1 MHVLKYL
8 CLAELPNKWQ
18 TDNLVSTSWS
28 VVCLWYLGSFQAT
41 SCNKNKI
48 DSEKRPALFGCTLA
62 KAPILDTHCSTSLLF
77 AHSAVNDK
85 IAYSPLPP
93 HGVRNHPDFFASQ
106 WKLWL
111 PSREIWAC
119 QIVGAL
125 ILLMFSS
132 QMKYVGWNSKTKIT
146 EEGGKILCNK
156 KSELKPQ
163 Q

>member
-28 VVCLWYLGSFQAT
+28 VVCLWYLGSFRAT

-48 DSEKRPALFGCTLA
+48 DSKKDLPCLVVLWQRPQFWTHMFNEPSVRALSREWQ
-62 KAPILDTHCSTSLLF
+62 DS
-77 AHSAVNDK
+77 V
-85 IAYSPLPP
+85 LPP
-93 HGVRNHPDFFASQ
+93 PPMAS
-106 WKLWL
+106 KTTRTFLPVSENYDCLPEKYEHAKSLALWYY
-111 PSREIWAC
+111 WC
-119 QIVGAL
+119 
-125 ILLMFSS
+125 FSS

-156 KSELKPQ
+156 KLELKPQ

>member
-28 VVCLWYLGSFQAT
+28 VVCLWYLGSFRAT

-48 DSEKRPALFGCTLA
+48 DSKKDLPCLVVLWQRPQFWKHMFNEPSVRALSREWQDSVL
-62 KAPILDTHCSTSLLF
+62 P
-77 AHSAVNDK
+77 
-85 IAYSPLPP
+85 PPP
-93 HGVRNHPDFFASQ
+93 HGVRNQPDFFASQ
-106 WKLWL
+106 RKLWL
-111 PSREIWAC
+111 PSRETWAC

-156 KSELKPQ
+156 KLELKPQ